1 MSCHSCTSTTE
12 CISLN
17 ATFGLPPTVNEILN
31 IPARYQ
37 IVHTAHCTRCLRVLK
52 VKWSTVSP
60 NRVNKA
66 FCRVLDPGCSGHWQ
80 SGMLNRPC
88 SFSQCWR
95 TADSIA
101 WRNVYPLDLMSGILM
116 RFIGAERAMPPL
128 TPPPRLKFE
137 LQSYCSCLLT
147 HHTSLCPHLCLSV
160 SLSQTLNAPHF

>member
-1 MSCHSCTSTTE
+1 MHQIKCHLWSPSNSQLKIKDPSQIPNCAHSPLYE
-12 CISLN
+12 VSLG
-17 ATFGLPPTVNEILN
+17 AESKG
-31 IPARYQ
+31 
-37 IVHTAHCTRCLRVLK
+37 
-52 VKWSTVSP
+52 STVSP
-60 NRVNKA
+60 ERVDEA

-80 SGMLNRPC
+80 SGMLNCPC

-128 TPPPRLKFE
+128 PPRLKFE

-147 HHTSLCPHLCLSV
+147 QHTSLCLSV
-160 SLSQTLNAPHF
+160 CLSQTLNAPHFYRTHSGPCVYCWGHI